1 MERIITEGL
10 DLPTRNIVKDIIK
23 IVRTGEVGSYELPLE
38 INGEDYYKHDMSV
51 YFDWTKEWKEN
62 NQKYFVDGNY
72 DDESSTMQVVL
83 FINEDYYPELLYD
96 LIADLNDIVRHEYEH
111 HMQNIGLR
119 PDEEFNELDFEDQPT
134 DYTYYLQPHEIPAVL
149 QGLRRVMKLRK
160 VSLEDALDD
169 WYKRTFDEKT
179 MSKSDYSK
187 LKKELRKEYD
197 KRYGK
202 K

>member
-10 DLPTRNIVKDIIK
+10 DLPTRTIVRDIIK

-38 INGEDYYKHDMSV
+38 LSGEDRYKHDLSV
-51 YFDWTKEWKEN
+51 Y
-62 NQKYFVDGNY
+62 
-72 DDESSTMQVVL
+72 
-83 FINEDYYPELLYD
+83 YYPELLYD

-111 HMQNIGLR
+111 HMQNLGYR
-119 PDEEFNELDFEDQPT
+119 PDKESGFVDIENQPT
-134 DYTYYLQPHEIPAVL
+134 NYKYYLQPHEIPAVL

-160 VSLEDALDD
+160 ISLEDALDD
-169 WYKRTFDEKT
+169 WYKRTFDKESMKKT
-179 MSKSDYSK
+179 DYNK
-187 LKKELRKEYD
+187 LKKELGKEYD

>member
-10 DLPTRNIVKDIIK
+10 DLPTRTIVRDIIK
-23 IVRTGEVGSYELPLE
+23 IVRTGDAGSYLLPFE
-38 INGEDYYKHDMSV
+38 INGNDFYEHDLSV
-51 YFDWTKEWKEN
+51 YFDWNKEWKES
-62 NQKYFVDGNY
+62 NQKYFIDGNY
-72 DDESSTMQVVL
+72 DDDTSTMQVY
-83 FINEDYYPELLYD
+83 FFMNEDYYPELLYD

-119 PDEEFNELDFEDQPT
+119 PETESNLTSIKRVPKN
-134 DYTYYLQPHEIPAVL
+134 YKYYLQPHEIPAVL

-160 VSLEDALDD
+160 VSLEVALDD

-179 MSKSDYSK
+179 MSKSDYEK